1 MLHIDYNQPGA
12 SSYEEYLRT
21 MLRLGMP
28 PAAVIEG
35 YKRMVFNVLGV
46 NQDDHVKNLSF
57 QMDRSGTWSL
67 TPAYDVTFAKGAGWT
82 STHQMRVADKRSGI
96 DRGDLVAVA
105 ETFGVRNPSGVV
117 DQVRDV
123 LARWPVYAEEQ
134 GVPDDTIRRVGSEL
148 EERHRSLG
156 ELLPGR
162 SGVLR
167 SPS

>member
-1 MLHIDYNQPGA
+1 
-12 SSYEEYLRT
+12 
-21 MLRLGMP
+21 
-28 PAAVIEG
+28 
-35 YKRMVFNVLGV
+35 
-46 NQDDHVKNLSF
+46 
-57 QMDRSGTWSL
+57 
-67 TPAYDVTFAKGAGWT
+67 
-82 STHQMRVADKRSGI
+82 MRVADKRSGI